1 MNSRP
6 RKTRKYKTPKLVA
19 LERIADSL
27 EIISSYICSI
37 EKGLAQSHQ
46 KPINVYLEM
55 EGENEN

>member
-1 MNSRP
+1 MNPRP
-6 RKTRKYKTPKLVA
+6 RKIRKYRSPQLKA

-37 EKGLAQSHQ
+37 EKGLAKSHQ

-55 EGENEN
+55 EGEE